1 MIVSNRVSSRMELLG
16 IQDLPCIEILRDL
29 RFIPRL
35 KQPREWDL
43 FGGYA
48 TQEEA
53 VSRLSLFQDC
63 SDEN

>member
-1 MIVSNRVSSRMELLG
+1 MELLG